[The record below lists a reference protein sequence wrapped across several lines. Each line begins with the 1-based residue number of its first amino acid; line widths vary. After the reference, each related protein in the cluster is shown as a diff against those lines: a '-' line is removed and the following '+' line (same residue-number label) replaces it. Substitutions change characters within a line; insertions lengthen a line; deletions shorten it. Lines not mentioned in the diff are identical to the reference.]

1 MDKDNMIKA
10 KLRAKRALAE
20 NKIRQL
26 EKEGKAGE
34 RYTALIPDMKFLIV
48 GLLCD
53 AGWII
58 HIVSEINYLKKYAF
72 HSDSRLMTAFD
83 IMSLAALAAV
93 AFGVAAIVR
102 LSIIHEK
109 EIATRLQKNLS
120 FGLTVYGG
128 LAAGLIGIFQL
139 ITTFSSGTGGI
150 DFLAGVIIGG
160 FMNFAFG
167 LPIFLSFK
175 KGIFYSGEDH

>member
-1 MDKDNMIKA
+1 MIKS
-10 KLRAKRALAE
+10 KLHAKRALTE
-20 NKIRQL
+20 KKIRQL

-34 RYTALIPDMKFLIV
+34 RYTALISDIKFLIV

-53 AGWII
+53 AGRII
-58 HIVSEINYLKKYAF
+58 HIVSEINYLKKYDF
-72 HSDSRLMTAFD
+72 HSDSKLMTALD
-83 IMSLAALAAV
+83 ILSLAALAAV
-93 AFGVAAIVR
+93 IFGVAAIVR
-102 LSIIHEK
+102 LGVIHEK

-128 LAAGLIGIFQL
+128 LAAGIIGILQL
-139 ITTFSSGTGGI
+139 ITAFSRGTGGT
-150 DFLAGVIIGG
+150 DFLSGVIIGG

-175 KGIFYSGEDH
+175 KGIFYSGEDY